1 MTAHIELRGV
11 SKRYGDATAV
21 HRLSLAVRK
30 GELVSLLG
38 PSGCGKTT
46 TLNLVAGFLDP
57 DEGEIVIGG
66 VPVQGLPPYRRNLG
80 MVFQNFALFPHLTV
94 FDNVAFGLR
103 MRRVPRGEIARRV
116 REALELVELAG
127 FEQRYRSELSGGQ
140 CQRVALARA
149 LVVRP
154 TALLLDEPFSSLD
167 AGLREQLRVEVR
179 EIQRRVGITTLFVT
193 HDQSEA
199 LAMSDHIVVMNQ
211 GHIEQVGTPAQVY
224 HESVNEFVA
233 RFVGQTNLLKGRVVE
248 RADGVL
254 TVMVGSQRL
263 RARGGGRVDG
273 GDVLVAV
280 RPEAILI
287 DPPAD
292 AENQFVARLV
302 QHTFLGATTH
312 CVLDL
317 DGITLRLQFQNHGV
331 CAADGTM
338 LRIGW
343 SAASAH
349 VIGP

>member
-1 MTAHIELRGV
+1 MTAHIELRNV

-21 HRLSLAVRK
+21 HGLSLAVRK

-46 TLNLVAGFLDP
+46 TLNLIAGFLDP
-57 DEGEIVIGG
+57 DEGEIVIDGI
-66 VPVQGLPPYRRNLG
+66 PVQGLPPYRRNLG

-103 MRRVPRGEIARRV
+103 MRRVPRGESAQRV
-116 REALELVELAG
+116 REALALVELTG

-167 AGLREQLRVEVR
+167 AGLREQLRGEVR

-199 LAMSDHIVVMNQ
+199 LAMSDHIVVMNH
-211 GHIEQVGTPAQVY
+211 GRIEQVGTPTQVY
-224 HESVNEFVA
+224 HESANEFVA
-233 RFVGQTNLLKGRVVE
+233 RFVGLTNLLKGRVVE
-248 RADGVL
+248 AADG
-254 TVMVGSQRL
+254 TVTLAVGPLRL
-263 RARGGGRVDG
+263 LARGEVDRGRG
-273 GDVLVAV
+273 EVLVGV
-280 RPEAILI
+280 RPEAIVI
-287 DPPAD
+287 DPPTG

-302 QHTFLGATTH
+302 HHTFLGATTH
-312 CVLDL
+312 CVLDVEGVSL
-317 DGITLRLQFQNHGV
+317 KVQFQNRAAF
-331 CAADGTM
+331 AADGST

-343 SAASAH
+343 SAASTH
-349 VIGP
+349 VIRP

>member
-1 MTAHIELRGV
+1 MTSHIELRGV
-11 SKRYGDATAV
+11 SKRFGGATAV

-46 TLNLVAGFLDP
+46 TLNLVAGFLEP
-57 DEGEIVIGG
+57 DEGEIVIDGM
-66 VPVQGLPPYRRNLG
+66 PVQGLPPYRRNLG

-103 MRRVPRGEIARRV
+103 MRRVPSGEIAQRV
-116 REALELVELAG
+116 REALDLVELTG

-179 EIQRRVGITTLFVT
+179 EIQRRVNITTLFVT

-199 LAMSDHIVVMNQ
+199 LAMSDHIVVMNH

-224 HESVNEFVA
+224 HESANEFVA
-233 RFVGQTNLLKGRVVE
+233 RFVGQTNLFRGRVVE
-248 RADGVL
+248 AVDGDITL
-254 TVMVGSQRL
+254 MAGPLRL
-263 RARGGGRVDG
+263 RARGGGRGEG
-273 GDVLVAV
+273 GDVMVGV

-292 AENQFVARLV
+292 TENQFVARLV
-302 QHTFLGATTH
+302 HQTFLGATTH
-312 CVLDL
+312 CMVEV
-317 DGITLRLQFQNHGV
+317 DGIRLRLQFQNHAA
-331 CAADGTM
+331 CAADGST

-343 SAASAH
+343 SAASTH